1 MSESQS
7 KKKVLFVSHSGLA
20 YGAERSL
27 LALVTDLAKNSN
39 VTPEVLL
46 PCKGFLSEKLENE
59 GIAVTVFPYY
69 FWITSLKLYPFN
81 LLGFLLNYIL
91 VIFCIRKLKKRHF
104 DVVYTNSLATNFGA
118 LIAKKLNK
126 KHIWHIREFVQE
138 DLNRFFIPSDAY
150 VKKFVEN
157 TTSHIIYNSQVVTDK
172 FTKIF
177 SNTKSTVIYNGFEF
191 STEQTIEN
199 RHQQLVVEQ
208 QPINL
213 IIVGTIRH
221 EKGQHDAINCLIELR
236 KRKVDVVLKII
247 GKGNAQYVSQLQSIC
262 KAAGVSQYVDF
273 VGLVD
278 KPLDHFRT
286 AAVSLAASANE
297 AFGRI
302 VVESCSV
309 GCPVVA
315 ADSGGLREILVHNK
329 TGLFYKKHD
338 INDMA
343 NQVQK
348 LLTEQNTYNAI
359 SREAMIDVSSR
370 FSLEKYRQD
379 VDLVIGSVLNDNS
392 YN

>member
-1 MSESQS
+1 
-7 KKKVLFVSHSGLA
+7 
-20 YGAERSL
+20 L
-27 LALVTDLAKNSN
+27 LVN
-39 VTPEVLL
+39 
-46 PCKGFLSEKLENE
+46 
-59 GIAVTVFPYY
+59 
-69 FWITSLKLYPFN
+69 
-81 LLGFLLNYIL
+81 
-91 VIFCIRKLKKRHF
+91 FCISKLKNRHF

-126 KHIWHIREFVQE
+126 SHIWHIREFVQE
-138 DLNRFFIPSDAY
+138 DLNRFFIPSNSY
-150 VKKFVEN
+150 VKKFVEQ
-157 TTSHIIYNSQVVTDK
+157 TTSHIIYNSQVVADK

-177 SNTKSTVIYNGFEF
+177 SNTKSSVIYNGFEF
-191 STEQTIEN
+191 KTAQVIEN

-208 QPINL
+208 QPISL

-247 GKGNAQYVSQLQSIC
+247 GKGNAQYVNKLQSIC
-262 KAAGVSQYVDF
+262 KEACVSEYVDF

-278 KPLDHFRT
+278 NPLEYFRV

-315 ADSGGLREILVHNK
+315 ADSGGLREIIVHNK

-338 INDMA
+338 IYDMA
-343 NQVQK
+343 NQVQR
-348 LLTEQNTYNAI
+348 LLLEQDIYNAI
-359 SREAMIDVSSR
+359 SHAAIVDVSSR
-370 FSLEKYRQD
+370 FSLENYRQY
-379 VDLVIGSVLNDNS
+379 VDLVIDSVKLN
-392 YN
+392 